1 MMCDILIIE
10 DQTDLGKLL
19 KDFLKAEGYSIQ
31 LCSTGEAG
39 LAYVAQHD
47 VKLIILDIMMPHMDG
62 FSVCQHIR
70 QTRNTPILIV
80 SARTSKEDQLK
91 GLLLGADDYIEKPY
105 DIDLLVAKIKGI
117 FERRYHQNTLELHG
131 LKLDKQKR
139 LVWRYDTPLQLSLKE
154 FELLQY
160 LMENAGK
167 ALSKDAIFYKV
178 WGFDSASEPQTLT
191 VHIKWL
197 REKIEQDC
205 KHPNIIQT
213 VWGVGYRFEE

>member
-1 MMCDILIIE
+1 MCDILIIE
-10 DQTDLGKLL
+10 DQIDLGELL
-19 KDFLKAEGYSIQ
+19 GDFLTAEGYTVQ
-31 LCSTGEAG
+31 LCQTGEAG
-39 LAYVAQHD
+39 LAYVMQHA
-47 VKLIILDIMMPHMDG
+47 VKLIILDIMMPNMDG

-70 QTRNTPILIV
+70 ETRNTPILIV

-117 FERRYHQNTLELHG
+117 FERRYHQNTVELHG
-131 LKLDKQKR
+131 IKLDKQKR
-139 LVWRYDTPLQLSLKE
+139 LAWRNHHPLQLSLKE

-167 ALSKDAIFYKV
+167 ALSKEAIFCKI
-178 WGFDSASEPQTLT
+178 WGFDSVSEPQTLT

-197 REKIEQDC
+197 REKIEHDP
-205 KHPNIIQT
+205 KHPMIIQT
-213 VWGVGYRFEE
+213 IWGVGYRFEE